1 MINQPRS
8 PALRG
13 FFGVQTM
20 KPMDKNEMILD
31 QAVAIAYIL
40 AEEKASLILKTQ
52 SDSPRD
58 TAQRIMQ
65 VYRLADK
72 IRDAVIELENS

>member
-1 MINQPRS
+1 
-8 PALRG
+8 
-13 FFGVQTM
+13 M